1 MIGGD
6 EPGPGKGERKKN
18 IVFHSYK
25 VIILLS
31 ELFLETLPASY
42 DTS

>member
-1 MIGGD
+1 MSQD
-6 EPGPGKGERKKN
+6 LERERERK
-18 IVFHSYK
+18 IMFHSYK

-42 DTS
+42 HTS